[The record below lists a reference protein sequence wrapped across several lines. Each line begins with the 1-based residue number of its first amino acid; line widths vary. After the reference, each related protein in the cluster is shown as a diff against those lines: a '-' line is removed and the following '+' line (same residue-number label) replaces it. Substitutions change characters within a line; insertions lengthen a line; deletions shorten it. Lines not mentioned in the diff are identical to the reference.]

1 MPMTP
6 VLGQIM
12 PFAGSQPP
20 RGWAF
25 CNGALLAIQT
35 NQALFS
41 LLGTYYG
48 GNGVTTFALPDLRGR
63 AILGS
68 TGSSGQYPAGMV
80 SGETAVTLTEP
91 QLPAHNHLM
100 QASTTSGTGR
110 VATPTDN
117 LFGTNTFPPTGT
129 KQIFATAGVGEVPLA
144 LGTNITNTG
153 GGQAHN
159 NMQPYLVI
167 NYLIAM
173 QGVYPSRD

>member
-1 MPMTP
+1 MPFTP

-25 CNGALLAIQT
+25 CNGQLLAIQT

-41 LLGTYYG
+41 LLGTFYG

-68 TGSSGQYPAGMV
+68 TGGSGPYPAGMV
-80 SGETAVTLTEP
+80 SGETTVTLTTAQMP
-91 QLPAHNHLM
+91 THNHLI
-100 QASTTSGTGR
+100 QASSNDGAGRGASATS
-110 VATPTDN
+110 N
-117 LFGTNTFPPTGT
+117 
-129 KQIFATAGVGEVPLA
+129 IFATNTLPPDNPTRIFTTAGTGQVPLS
-144 LGTNITNTG
+144 LSTNIVDIG

-167 NYLIAM
+167 SYLIAM
-173 QGVYPSRD
+173 QGVFPSRN